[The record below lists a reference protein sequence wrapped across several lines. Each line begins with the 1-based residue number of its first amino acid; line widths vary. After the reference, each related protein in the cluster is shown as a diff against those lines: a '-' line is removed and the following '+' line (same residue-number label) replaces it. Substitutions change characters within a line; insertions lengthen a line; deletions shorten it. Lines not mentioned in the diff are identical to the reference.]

1 MVATKITSETIV
13 PWPMCRHQTECPVI
27 MQIHHRQ
34 ACQKFS
40 SVICISHDSPFCSV
54 RHILIGHVRI
64 NGNLIH
70 SYDCLW
76 PGVYSDGEFFSEFP
90 EKEAYLGHILA
101 VPERAAQTK
110 PDYVEVPNPEEEVEE
125 RTVQGKGKTSGGTN
139 DWKKIYLSRLLRAI
153 NEEKRFPSYEKKKG
167 FEDSVKVSLTI
178 LPSGR
183 VKEYRLVQESRYPG
197 FNMEARRIIREAVFP
212 TFPEELDM
220 DEITISFS
228 MDFKLEYSE

>member
-1 MVATKITSETIV
+1 MKRSYFL
-13 PWPMCRHQTECPVI
+13 R
-27 MQIHHRQ
+27 QIHSGNSL
-34 ACQKFS
+34 KFFVWPVA
-40 SVICISHDSPFCSV
+40 VI
-54 RHILIGHVRI
+54 IGLLLFSKTGFTNVQGKNRERI
-64 NGNLIH
+64 TIPLK
-70 SYDCLW
+70 SY
-76 PGVYSDGEFFSEFP
+76 
-90 EKEAYLGHILA
+90 H
-101 VPERAAQTK
+101 
-110 PDYVEVPNPEEEVEE
+110 YVEVPNPEEEVEE